1 MFPAFPQRRTTGAK
15 LGKNRT
21 KKTNRFD
28 RDVVH
33 LMGDPTRTASSS
45 SSTTNHHHKT
55 GHNKDLTH
63 GQPPPYHHPCPPPSP
78 SNLTILDD
86 LGEEENNNHREDEG
100 ARLGGGPLPSYSSSD
115 SYTAGFIISDITAGS
130 YYLKNNKLHHPVDD
144 NYHPVQTNTKN
155 KGGNEHGHDPA
166 AGPME
171 YEQIL
176 KDLANVAA
184 DTKKSKRREE
194 GLVDVQCGCWP
205 FHSATRR

>member
-1 MFPAFPQRRTTGAK
+1 
-15 LGKNRT
+15 
-21 KKTNRFD
+21 
-28 RDVVH
+28 
-33 LMGDPTRTASSS
+33 
-45 SSTTNHHHKT
+45 
-55 GHNKDLTH
+55 
-63 GQPPPYHHPCPPPSP
+63 
-78 SNLTILDD
+78 LDD
-86 LGEEENNNHREDEG
+86 LGEQENNNHREEEG
-100 ARLGGGPLPSYSSSD
+100 SHLGGGPLPSYSSSD
-115 SYTAGFIISDITAGS
+115 SCTAGFIISDITAGS
-130 YYLKNNKLHHPVDD
+130 FYLKNNKLHHPVDD
-144 NYHPVQTNTKN
+144 NDHPVQTNTKN